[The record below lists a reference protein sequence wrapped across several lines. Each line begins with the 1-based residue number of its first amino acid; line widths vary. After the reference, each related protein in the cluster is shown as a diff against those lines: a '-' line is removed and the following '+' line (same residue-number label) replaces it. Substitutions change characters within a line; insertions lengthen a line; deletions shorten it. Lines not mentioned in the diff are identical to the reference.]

1 MTCDVKIARNVWLS
15 GVDVGAQEIDGDE
28 AVFHD
33 FNDISKVHL
42 PSHIPHSLLLL
53 HLPPPAFASHTRFV
67 ALQDDETVQQ
77 QEGDNAAAGGLAS
90 DAKSKSPAK

>member
-1 MTCDVKIARNVWLS
+1 LRL
-15 GVDVGAQEIDGDE
+15 QEIDGDL
-28 AVFHD
+28 AVLND

-53 HLPPPAFASHTRFV
+53 HLPPCLRVSH

-77 QEGDNAAAGGLAS
+77 QEGGNAAAGGLTS
-90 DAKSKSPAK
+90 DAKSKSSAK